1 MKISENAVN
10 MLAAKSYKGIG
21 RKWINDNLAGSPS
34 VERIVQLLGEK
45 VEDVSV
51 SDFEARKWNVRQKI
65 EALDDAIDGAVGI
78 GDEAFPRIGD
88 GVKGADRP
96 IALFY
101 KGDIGLIKSSS
112 QNVAVIGLLNPT
124 EQIAADEREV
134 VSALVAQGKCVVSG
148 LALGC
153 DSVGH
158 RETLDR
164 GGKTVAFLSSPL
176 NEVNPPS
183 NRAMA
188 NEIVERGGLL
198 VSEYYEE
205 AHSRNEFLGR
215 YAERDRLQAMFASC
229 VILAASYSQKDR
241 GCDSG
246 SRFAMVKARE
256 YGVPRCVIYDKS
268 RDSSN
273 LMYNLS
279 RDEISLGARVIA
291 PGTGIDLQL
300 PCCESRCQGTFWA

>member
-1 MKISENAVN
+1 MISENALN
-10 MLAAKSYKGIG
+10 ALAAKSYKGIG

-34 VERIVQLLGEK
+34 VERIVRLLGEK

-51 SDFEARKWNVRQKI
+51 SDFEARKQNIRQKI
-65 EALDDAIDGAVGI
+65 EALDEAIDGVVGL
-78 GDEAFPRIGD
+78 GDEDFPRIGE

-101 KGDIGLIKSSS
+101 KGDVGLIKSPSK
-112 QNVAVIGLLNPT
+112 NVAVIGLLNPT

-134 VSALVAQGKCVVSG
+134 VSALVAQGKCIVSG

-183 NRAMA
+183 NRVMA
-188 NEIVERGGLL
+188 EEIVESGGLL
-198 VSEYYEE
+198 VSEYYEK

-246 SRFAMVKARE
+246 SRFAMGKARE
-256 YGVPRCVIYDKS
+256 YGVPRCVIYDKV
-268 RDSSN
+268 RN
-273 LMYNLS
+273 AGNPMYNLN
-279 RDEISLGARVIA
+279 RDEIAIGAKIIV
-291 PGTGIDLQL
+291 PGAELKL
-300 PCCESRCQGTFWA
+300 PCTEMSQQGTFWD

>member
-1 MKISENAVN
+1 MLISENAVN

-34 VERIVQLLGEK
+34 VERIVRLLSEK

-51 SDFEARKWNVRQKI
+51 SGFEARKRNVRQKI
-65 EALDDAIDGAVGI
+65 EALDDAIDGVVGL
-78 GDEAFPRIGD
+78 GDEDFPRIGE

-96 IALFY
+96 IVLFY
-101 KGDIGLIKSSS
+101 KGDIGLIKSPS

-124 EQIAADEREV
+124 EQIAAEEREV
-134 VSALVAQGKCVVSG
+134 VSALVAQGKCIVSG

-153 DSVGH
+153 DSVAH

-164 GGKTVAFLSSPL
+164 GGETVAFLAGPL

-183 NRAMA
+183 NRSLAA
-188 NEIVERGGLL
+188 GIVEEGGLL
-198 VSEYYEE
+198 VSEYYEK

-246 SRFAMVKARE
+246 SRFAMGKARE
-256 YGVPRCVIYDKS
+256 YGVPRCVIYDKM
-268 RDSSN
+268 RDIDN
-273 LMYNLS
+273 PMYNLT
-279 RDEISLGARVIA
+279 REEIAAGGTIIT
-291 PGTGIDLQL
+291 PGSDLKL
-300 PCCESRCQGTFWA
+300 PCSEMCQQETFWG

>member
-1 MKISENAVN
+1 MLISENAVN

-34 VERIVQLLGEK
+34 VERIVRLLGEK

-51 SDFEARKWNVRQKI
+51 PDFEARKREVLQKI
-65 EALDDAIDGAVGI
+65 DALGEAIDGAVGL
-78 GDEAFPRIGD
+78 GDDDFPRIGD

-101 KGDIGLIKSSS
+101 KGDIGLIKSPS

-134 VSALVAQGKCVVSG
+134 VSALVAQGKCIVSG

-188 NEIVERGGLL
+188 EEIVESGGLL
-198 VSEYYEE
+198 VSEYYEK

-215 YAERDRLQAMFASC
+215 YAERDRLQAMFVSC

-246 SRFAMVKARE
+246 SRFAMGKARE
-256 YGVPRCVIYDKS
+256 YGVPRCVIYDEVC
-268 RDSSN
+268 DAGDP
-273 LMYNLS
+273 MYNLT
-279 RDEISLGARVIA
+279 RDEIDAGARIIK
-291 PGTGIDLQL
+291 PGSDLKL
-300 PCCESRCQGTFWA
+300 PCAAMSQQGTFWD

>member
-1 MKISENAVN
+1 MLISENAVN

-34 VERIVQLLGEK
+34 VECIVQLLGEK

-51 SDFEARKWNVRQKI
+51 SDFEARKRNVRQKI
-65 EALDDAIDGAVGI
+65 EALDDAIDGVVGL
-78 GDEAFPRIGD
+78 GDEDFPRIGD

-101 KGDIGLIKSSS
+101 KGDVGLIKSPS

-134 VSALVAQGKCVVSG
+134 VSALVAQGKCIVSG

-188 NEIVERGGLL
+188 EEIVERGGSL
-198 VSEYYEE
+198 VSEYYEK

-246 SRFAMVKARE
+246 SRFAMGKARE
-256 YGVPRCVIYDKS
+256 YGVPRCVIYDKG
-268 RDSSN
+268 RDVGN
-273 LMYNLS
+273 PMYNLT
-279 RDEISLGARVIA
+279 RDEIDVGATVIR
-291 PGTGIDLQL
+291 PGSDLEL
-300 PCCESRCQGTFWA
+300 PCSGMCQQETFWG

>member
-1 MKISENAVN
+1 MLISENAVN
-10 MLAAKSYKGIG
+10 VLAAWSYKGIG
-21 RKWINDNLAGSPS
+21 RKWINDNLARSPS
-34 VERIVQLLGEK
+34 VELIVQLLGEK
-45 VEDVSV
+45 VEGVSV
-51 SDFEARKWNVRQKI
+51 PDFEARKWDIRQKI
-65 EALDDAIDGAVGI
+65 AVLGGAIDGVVGL
-78 GDEAFPRIGD
+78 GDEDFPRIGD

-101 KGDIGLIKSSS
+101 KGDIGLIKSPS

-134 VSALVAQGKCVVSG
+134 VSALVAQGKCIVSG

-188 NEIVERGGLL
+188 EKIVERGGLL
-198 VSEYYEE
+198 VSEYYEK
-205 AHSRNEFLGR
+205 AHFRNEFLGR

-241 GCDSG
+241 GYDSG
-246 SRFAMVKARE
+246 SRFAMGKARE
-256 YGVPRCVIYDKS
+256 YGVPRCVIYDKR
-268 RDSSN
+268 RDVDN
-273 LMYNLS
+273 PMYNLT
-279 RDEISLGARVIA
+279 REEIDVGAIIIR
-291 PGTGIDLQL
+291 PGSDLKL
-300 PCCESRCQGTFWA
+300 PCSGMCQQETFWD

>member
-1 MKISENAVN
+1 MLISENAVN

-34 VERIVQLLGEK
+34 VERIVRLLSEK

-51 SDFEARKWNVRQKI
+51 PDFEERKRGIRQKI
-65 EALDDAIDGAVGI
+65 EALDAAIDGVVGL
-78 GDEAFPRIGD
+78 GDEDFPWIGE

-96 IALFY
+96 IVLFY
-101 KGDIGLIKSSS
+101 KGDIGLIKSPS

-124 EQIAADEREV
+124 EQIAAEEREV
-134 VSALVAQGKCVVSG
+134 VSVLVAQGKCIVSG

-188 NEIVERGGLL
+188 AEIVGSGGLL
-198 VSEYYEE
+198 VSEYYEK

-246 SRFAMVKARE
+246 SRFAMGKARE
-256 YGVPRCVIYDKS
+256 YGVPRCVIYDKM
-268 RDSSN
+268 RDIDN
-273 LMYNLS
+273 PMYNLT
-279 RDEISLGARVIA
+279 REEIAAGGTIIT
-291 PGTGIDLQL
+291 PGSDLML
-300 PCCESRCQGTFWA
+300 PCSEMYQQETFWG

>member
-1 MKISENAVN
+1 MLISENAVN

-34 VERIVQLLGEK
+34 VERIVRLLGEK
-45 VEDVSV
+45 IEDVSV
-51 SDFEARKWNVRQKI
+51 YDFEARKRNIRQRI
-65 EALDDAIDGAVGI
+65 EALGGAIDGVVGL
-78 GDEAFPRIGD
+78 GDEDFPRIGD

-101 KGDIGLIKSSS
+101 KGDIGLIKSPS

-134 VSALVAQGKCVVSG
+134 VSALVVQGKCIVSG

-153 DSVGH
+153 DTVGH

-188 NEIVERGGLL
+188 EEIVESGGLL
-198 VSEYYEE
+198 VSEYHEK

-246 SRFAMVKARE
+246 SRFAMGKARE
-256 YGVPRCVIYDKS
+256 YGVPRCVIYDKR
-268 RDSSN
+268 RDVGN
-273 LMYNLS
+273 PMYNLT
-279 RDEISLGARVIA
+279 REEIEAGATIIR
-291 PGTGIDLQL
+291 PGYDLKL
-300 PCCESRCQGTFWA
+300 PCSGLCQQETFWG

>member
-1 MKISENAVN
+1 MLISENAVN

-34 VERIVQLLGEK
+34 VERIVRLLGEK
-45 VEDVSV
+45 IEDVSV
-51 SDFEARKWNVRQKI
+51 YDFEARKLNIRQRI
-65 EALDDAIDGAVGI
+65 EALGGAIDGVVGF
-78 GDEAFPRIGD
+78 GDEDFPRVGNGI
-88 GVKGADRP
+88 KGADRP

-101 KGDIGLIKSSS
+101 KGDIGLIKSPFK
-112 QNVAVIGLLNPT
+112 NVAVIGLLNPT
-124 EQIAADEREV
+124 EQIAADERAV
-134 VSALVAQGKCVVSG
+134 VSALVAQGKCIVSG

-183 NRAMA
+183 NRTMA
-188 NEIVERGGLL
+188 VEIVERGGLL
-198 VSEYYEE
+198 VSEYYEK

-215 YAERDRLQAMFASC
+215 YSERDRLQAIFASC

-246 SRFAMVKARE
+246 SRFAMGKARE
-256 YGVPRCVIYDKS
+256 YGIPRCVIYDNV
-268 RDSSN
+268 RDVGN
-273 LMYNLS
+273 PMYNLT
-279 RDEISLGARVIA
+279 REEIDVGAAIIK
-291 PGTGIDLQL
+291 PGSDLKL
-300 PCCESRCQGTFWA
+300 PCSGMYQQEMF